1 MASALKSTPLS
12 NNVQNCTQNN
22 VNLSEWNSKIA
33 SNVSLD
39 GPPELVAPSSPPITY
54 TTVGSL
60 VNPRSIKRLAAPN
73 RIQREG
79 ANRRPLMSILENQTF
94 DSAFQS
100 HESPRLKIS
109 NRISSSQQVSWSP
122 SEIGQVFSPS
132 VSEPNIYDDNLKPQI
147 ATGPSII
154 YNISIEQEQDK
165 LNLPSSGNIPLPYRD
180 ENAPVNLQIKD
191 LNNYN
196 INEIAFTYYEK
207 EGSNP
212 SEDSSTH
219 LHGMEKM
226 QTLQRL
232 SKFNNPMQDL
242 ALNKLSEFSFEKR
255 QEANNIN
262 CIKISPPESYLVD
275 TRNATRYPKISGMG
289 SLDIQKNFSRSGKEK
304 DLQSSIWQ
312 SSNTIQDEDTSLST
326 GEYIQPL
333 TAGPP
338 GPRQSNIN
346 LEKRLGHRQD
356 ISANKY
362 RTMSPGMRGTFMP
375 KQPQSYYQVNSLQ
388 NPEKYHQE
396 SDGTYGNSSQN
407 LIETISWK
415 DAARYY
421 PYSIPYGLKKT
432 TWPLNMNDSREK
444 MYLGVQKVDGLND
457 WFYSGYRNFCTKMTQ
472 VMDNKSNKDEY
483 WRKNYEHSA
492 SSEKNLTTEKRQL
505 LVGEVQKTPMTEC
518 AAPMIECLLRTMLE
532 YSDRRDPQSRAVL
545 SKYTSSPLRYIDIT
559 SKGSRSLFSEN
570 FGNLNSSGSNLKVNE
585 NWYPMNELS
594 SSEKR

>member
-1 MASALKSTPLS
+1 MASALNSSLLS
-12 NNVQNCTQNN
+12 NNVQNCTRNN

-39 GPPELVAPSSPPITY
+39 GSPELVAPSSPPITY

-60 VNPRSIKRLAAPN
+60 VNPRSIKQLAAPN

-100 HESPRLKIS
+100 HDSPRLKIS
-109 NRISSSQQVSWSP
+109 NRTSSSQQVSWSP
-122 SEIGQVFSPS
+122 SKIGQVYSPS
-132 VSEPNIYDDNLKPQI
+132 VSETNIYDDNLKPQI
-147 ATGPSII
+147 ATGSSSA
-154 YNISIEQEQDK
+154 YDISIEQEQEK
-165 LNLPSSGNIPLPYRD
+165 LNLPSSGNIPLSYRD
-180 ENAPVNLQIKD
+180 ENASVNLQIKD

-196 INEIAFTYYEK
+196 INEAAFTQYGK
-207 EGSNP
+207 EGTNR
-212 SEDSSTH
+212 SEESSIH

-262 CIKISPPESYLVD
+262 CIKISPHESHLVD

-289 SLDIQKNFSRSGKEK
+289 SSDIQKNFFLPGKEK
-304 DLQSSIWQ
+304 DLQSSSWQ
-312 SSNTIQDEDTSLST
+312 SSNTTQDEDTSLST
-326 GEYIQPL
+326 GGYIQPL

-338 GPRQSNIN
+338 GPRQSNMD

-356 ISANKY
+356 TSADQY
-362 RTMSPGMRGTFMP
+362 RTMSPGMRSTFMP
-375 KQPQSYYQVNSLQ
+375 KLPQSYYQVNSLQ
-388 NPEKYHQE
+388 NPQTPQKYYQE
-396 SDGTYGNSSQN
+396 SDENWYGNSSQN

-444 MYLGVQKVDGLND
+444 MYLGAQKIDDLND
-457 WFYSGYRNFCTKMTQ
+457 WFYSGYRNFFTMMTQ

-483 WRKNYEHSA
+483 WRKNYELSA
-492 SSEKNLTTEKRQL
+492 PSGTILTTEKRQH

-532 YSDRRDPQSRAVL
+532 YSDRRDSQSRAVL
-545 SKYTSSPLRYIDIT
+545 SKYISSPLTYIDIT
-559 SKGSRSLFSEN
+559 QKGSRSLFSEN
-570 FGNLNSSGSNLKVNE
+570 FGNSNSSGNNF
-585 NWYPMNELS
+585 
-594 SSEKR
+594 